1 MKNILGIQLIPGS
14 QEELLPGLSPDFPD
28 IASRALLD
36 RYMEPV
42 TPWHWHRTVEL
53 FYIESGTLEYTTPD
67 GTWIFPAGSG
77 GFVNS
82 NVLHASRI
90 IPSGQE
96 VIQLLHLFEPE
107 LLSGSQDSRI
117 HKRYI
122 RPLTASGVGL
132 IALSA
137 NTPTQAALLQK
148 IRKVF
153 DLDEAAW
160 GYEITLRQ
168 QLTEIWLSLFEI
180 ARPAMVSQ
188 AAGSSD
194 EKLKAMM
201 RYIHANYPQNI
212 CAEQLA
218 GEAHISKRVCYR
230 LFRENLHI
238 SPLEYITDY
247 RLRRACQR
255 LAETDAPIT
264 QIAYDCGF
272 GSGSYF
278 GKLFRERF
286 HCTPAQYRRSWHDR
300 YKDQRI

>member
-42 TPWHWHRTVEL
+42 IPWHWHRTVEL

-117 HKRYI
+117 HKQYI

-201 RYIHANYPQNI
+201 RYIHANYPQSI

-300 YKDQRI
+300 YKIQRI